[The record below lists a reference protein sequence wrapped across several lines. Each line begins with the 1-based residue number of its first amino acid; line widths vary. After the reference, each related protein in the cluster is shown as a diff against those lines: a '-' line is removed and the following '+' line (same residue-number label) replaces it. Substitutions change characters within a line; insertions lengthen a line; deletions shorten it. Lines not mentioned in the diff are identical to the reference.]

1 MGVYAARSMYV
12 IGKVEVEESISTL
25 RLEQPEVDFSTEEFE
40 RYADLFEE
48 MLERIEET
56 EGGEEAHIVVLDEF
70 DMAEIAHM
78 RERFGLTLED

>member
-56 EGGEEAHIVVLDEF
+56 ESTSSTWQ
-70 DMAEIAHM
+70 
-78 RERFGLTLED
+78 R